1 MYCKRALRSGV
12 RNMAEYH
19 PIYTI
24 VLPAEMALVLAE
36 WEEVLASEEL
46 AGGLRRY
53 LIRSRKT
60 AVA

>member
-1 MYCKRALRSGV
+1 MT
-12 RNMAEYH
+12 EYH

-24 VLPAEMALVLAE
+24 VLPAEMTLVLAD
-36 WEEVLASEEL
+36 WEEVLASQEL
-46 AGGLRRY
+46 AGGMRRY

>member
-1 MYCKRALRSGV
+1 VYCKRDPRIGV
-12 RNMAEYH
+12 SNMTEYH

-24 VLPAEMALVLAE
+24 VLPVEMALVLAD

-46 AGGLRRY
+46 VGGLRRY

>member
-1 MYCKRALRSGV
+1 MT
-12 RNMAEYH
+12 EYH

-24 VLPAEMALVLAE
+24 VLPAEMTLVLAE
-36 WEEVLASEEL
+36 WEEVLASQEL
-46 AGGLRRY
+46 AGGMRRY